1 MGFIKKVGRVV
12 KQAVNATIGG
22 QTEKIIQS
30 AVKAGTIV
38 GMGVDGEGAKKEY
51 NKMNKSGLGG
61 IPGLIQRETYTD
73 FGARDM
79 QDRADRNALTEAQM
93 QAKEVERQA
102 KAAEEV
108 RIFAEFTANE
118 TNKAIKAEEDRKRT
132 LFGGEIEQQLREKKA
147 LLGEAEV
154 PEEIARREFLRRRLL
169 GI

>member
-1 MGFIKKVGRVV
+1 MGFGRIGKWV

-22 QTEKIIQS
+22 QTENIVED
-30 AVKAGTIV
+30 AVKAATIGGV
-38 GMGVDGEGAKKEY
+38 GVEGEGAKKEF
-51 NKMNKSGLGG
+51 NKMNESGLGG
-61 IPGLIQRETYTD
+61 ISGFIQRETYTD

-79 QDRADRNALTEAQM
+79 QDRADRNALTEAQI

-102 KAAEEV
+102 KAAEEA

-147 LLGEAEV
+147 LLGEAKN